1 MNTIQNKLW
10 VICLNIKEDRY
21 ISKNKEYVLDA
32 IILLV
37 IVQIARVI
45 IKYIFLSQLN
55 FTLENVNIAN
65 IISIMLVGISISLI
79 LRGND
84 LFNPPGQRLIKL
96 NNRYDNKNIRLI
108 LGGAA
113 LCAVFVSPFFYGGYV
128 SSNLIILIL
137 ALIAQPIFEEMIFRD
152 YVWNYIRSFQKDEKK
167 VLVIVSFLSALFK
180 IGYWDIV
187 SQNLSVVGSSFFTI
201 DIIISKVFFGLII
214 AFILGLVKMK
224 YKDTY
229 LCIFVHS
236 LINVFF
242 AR

>member
-1 MNTIQNKLW
+1 M
-10 VICLNIKEDRY
+10 NIKESNS
-21 ISKNKEYVLDA
+21 ISKIKEYILDA

-55 FTLENVNIAN
+55 FTLENINIVN
-65 IISIMLVGISISLI
+65 IISIMLVGISTSLI
-79 LRGND
+79 LRGSD
-84 LFNPPGQRLIKL
+84 LFNSAGQKLIKL
-96 NNRYDNKNIRLI
+96 NNKYNNKNERLI
-108 LGGAA
+108 LGGITIGSI
-113 LCAVFVSPFFYGGYV
+113 CITPYFSGGYL

-137 ALIAQPIFEEMIFRD
+137 SLIAQPIFEEVIFRE
-152 YVWNYIRSFQKDEKK
+152 YIWNYISSFQKDEKK
-167 VLVIVSFLSALFK
+167 VLIIVSILSALFK
-180 IGYWDIV
+180 IGYWDII

-201 DIIISKVFFGLII
+201 DIIVSKVCIGLII
-214 AFILGLVKMK
+214 AFILGIVKIK

-236 LINVFF
+236 LINIFF